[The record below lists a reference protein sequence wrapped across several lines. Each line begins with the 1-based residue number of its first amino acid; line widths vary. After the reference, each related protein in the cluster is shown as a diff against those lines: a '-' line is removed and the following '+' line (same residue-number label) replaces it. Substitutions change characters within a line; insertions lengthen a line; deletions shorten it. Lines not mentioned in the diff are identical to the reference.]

1 MYGESL
7 LLHLSRKRKLELLL
21 RPLPRLVPHLD
32 RAPSPHRAPAH
43 APAHRPSAHLLL
55 GPTALSRLQRLPS
68 PAHHL
73 DPLLVPR
80 KRPPSVVV
88 DLRPPLDR
96 LLTLLLARIVVVA
109 NPVVRAEKANG
120 PSERAKSPKRKAAVA
135 VVALPVAAVT
145 VVAVAA
151 VTAAEAKAAVGASPM
166 MKSLLLSSEPTRLL
180 LLKKLP
186 SLSLLVQQQH
196 PPLTPTT
203 RSARCP
209 WPPRKV
215 RWTRTSAMVVR

>member
-135 VVALPVAAVT
+135 VALPVAAVT